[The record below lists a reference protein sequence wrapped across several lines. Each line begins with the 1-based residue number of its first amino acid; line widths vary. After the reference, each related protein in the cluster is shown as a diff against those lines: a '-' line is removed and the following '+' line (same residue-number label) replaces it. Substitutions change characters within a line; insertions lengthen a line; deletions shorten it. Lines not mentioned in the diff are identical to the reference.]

1 MKIRSITFTFL
12 ILFFVNQAGL
22 AATTR
27 GECLN
32 NLRELIVPN
41 LKKNAFVQKGYGP
54 KIKVDIDDYSDGVY
68 TLRLTLPKQPTSDD
82 PNESGTVGWVTLD
95 TNQMKAF
102 DISNTA
108 DNPIPLNVDPNLY
121 KSFVQKCTK

>member
-1 MKIRSITFTFL
+1 MKIRSIIFL
-12 ILFFVNQAGL
+12 FVILPFVSQAGL

-27 GECLN
+27 DECLN
-32 NLRELIVPN
+32 NLRKLIVPSV
-41 LKKNAFVQKGYGP
+41 KTNAFVQKGYGP

-68 TLRLTLPKQPTSDD
+68 TLRLTLPKQPTSDN

-95 TNQMKAF
+95 KNQMKAF
-102 DISNTA
+102 DISDDA
-108 DNPIPLNVDPNLY
+108 DNPVPLNVDPNLY